1 MAALKGDVP
10 HIPVIDLT
18 NSTADLGD
26 LLVESISRWGF
37 VFIRSLGSGFT
48 PGAIDRI
55 FELVR
60 LMLRS

>member
-1 MAALKGDVP
+1 MAALDGDVL

-37 VFIRSLGSGFT
+37 VFIRSVGSGFT
-48 PGAIDRI
+48 PEAIDRI

-60 LMLRS
+60 PMLRF